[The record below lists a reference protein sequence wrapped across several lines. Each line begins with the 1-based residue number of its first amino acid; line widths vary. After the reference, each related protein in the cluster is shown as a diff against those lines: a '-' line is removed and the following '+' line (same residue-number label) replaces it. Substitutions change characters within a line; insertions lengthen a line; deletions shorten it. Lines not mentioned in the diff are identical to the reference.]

1 MAAKILFVDDDVNV
15 LDGFRRQFR
24 KVLDLETAPGGH
36 EALQILTREGP
47 FSVVVSDLRMP
58 EMDGIQFLSR
68 ARESA
73 PETVRILLTGY
84 ADLETAIDAINR
96 DNIFRFLTKPCD
108 SEILLKAIS
117 DGVKQYNLITA
128 ERELLERTL
137 RGSLK
142 VLSEILQLVNPQA
155 FGRASRIAY
164 YVREIGKHMRLPHL
178 WKLETAASLSQIGC
192 VILPEDALG
201 KIYNGQELSG
211 EESQLFAMHP
221 FIGSDLLTHIPRM
234 RTISEIIAYQEK
246 NFDGSGVPID
256 ERKGEEIP
264 IGARMLRV
272 VLDFDTLLA
281 KGHQRAEALEQL
293 NTKTGLYDPAVLSA
307 LAEVI
312 ERETEYTKASLPAS
326 QLRDGMILVDDL
338 GLVTGRLL
346 AARGYK
352 VNRTLR
358 ERLRNFAEKP
368 GIKEPVAVLV
378 PKDQPIPEAP
388 PR

>member
-1 MAAKILFVDDDVNV
+1 MTAKILFVDDEVNV

-36 EALQILTREGP
+36 EALEVLAREGP
-47 FSVVVSDLRMP
+47 FSVIVSDLRMP

-68 ARESA
+68 ARETA

-84 ADLETAIDAINR
+84 ADLETAIDAINQ
-96 DNIFRFLTKPCD
+96 DNIFRFLTKPCE
-108 SEILLKAIS
+108 SEVLLKAIS

-128 ERELLERTL
+128 ERELLEKTL

-155 FGRASRIAY
+155 FGRASRITH
-164 YVREIGKHMRLPHL
+164 YVHEIGKHMRLPHL

-201 KIYNGQELSG
+201 KIYHGQELSG

-221 FIGSDLLTHIPRM
+221 FIGSDLLSHIPRM

-281 KGHQRAEALEQL
+281 KGHKKFEALEQL
-293 NTKTGLYDPAVLSA
+293 STETGLYDPVVLSA

-312 ERETEYTKASLPAS
+312 EEDIEYTKASLAAS
-326 QLRDGMILVDDL
+326 QLHDGMILADDL
-338 GLVTGRLL
+338 RLLTGRLL

-358 ERLRNFAEKP
+358 ERLRNFSEKP

-378 PKDQPIPEAP
+378 PKEQPVPGAP
-388 PR
+388 RR